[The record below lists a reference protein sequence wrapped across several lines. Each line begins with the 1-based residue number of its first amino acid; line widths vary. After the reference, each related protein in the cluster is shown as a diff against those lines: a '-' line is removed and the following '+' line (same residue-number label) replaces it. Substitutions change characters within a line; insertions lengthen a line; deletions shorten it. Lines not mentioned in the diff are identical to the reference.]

1 VDRDASWLEVSIQ
14 VTKEQAE
21 AVAEILGRFTPE
33 GVVIERLAKD
43 SISEEQSFES
53 TVRVFGYLFD
63 DANLEDKK
71 KRLEEAL
78 FYLSRIQSLSR
89 PQYKRIHDKNWMS
102 AWKDQYKPLQ
112 IGNRLAILPAWAK
125 NPYSER
131 IPIRINPGMAFGTGT
146 HPTTQLCLEL
156 METRVLPGLDVI
168 DVGCG
173 SGILSIAAVLLGA
186 NHAYGA
192 DVSPAAV
199 KSSLENAAINKTE
212 SSLTFI
218 QGSVDEISL
227 GAFDIIEAP
236 LVIVNILATII
247 MRLFD
252 ENLASL
258 AAPGG
263 VLILSGILEPQSE
276 QVLQKAQQFGLRL
289 LEKREIEDWVA
300 LCLLKQQEN

>member
-156 METRVLPGLDVI
+156 METRVLPGMDVI

-173 SGILSIAAVLLGA
+173 SGILSIAAILLGA
-186 NHAYGA
+186 KHAYGA

-199 KSSLENAAINKTE
+199 KSSLENSAINKTE

-218 QGSVDEISL
+218 QGSVDEITL

>member
-1 VDRDASWLEVSIQ
+1 MDKDASWLEVSIQ

-33 GVVIERLAKD
+33 GVVVERLAKD

-102 AWKDQYKPLQ
+102 AWKDQYKPLK
-112 IGNRLAILPAWAK
+112 IGKNLAILPAWAK

-146 HPTTQLCLEL
+146 HPSTQLCLEL

-199 KSSLENAAINKTE
+199 KSSLENSAINKTE

-300 LCLLKQQEN
+300 LCLQKQQEN

>member
-1 VDRDASWLEVSIQ
+1 MDKDTSWLEVSIQ

-33 GVVIERLAKD
+33 GVVVERLAKD

-53 TVRVFGYLFD
+53 TVRVFGYLFA

-71 KRLEEAL
+71 KRFEEAL
-78 FYLSRIQSLSR
+78 FYLSRIQSLPR

-102 AWKDQYKPLQ
+102 AWKDQYKPLK
-112 IGNRLAILPAWAK
+112 IGKSLAILPAWAK

-156 METRVLPGLDVI
+156 METRVLPDMDVI

-173 SGILSIAAVLLGA
+173 SGILSIAAILLGA

-199 KSSLENAAINKTE
+199 RSSLENATINKTE

-218 QGSVDEISL
+218 QGSVDEITL

-252 ENLASL
+252 QNLANL
-258 AAPGG
+258 VTPDG

-276 QVLQKAQQFGLRL
+276 QILQKAQQFGFRL

-300 LCLLKQQEN
+300 LCLQKQQEN

>member
-1 VDRDASWLEVSIQ
+1 VDKDASWLEVSIQ

-33 GVVIERLAKD
+33 GVVVERLAKD

-53 TVRVFGYLFD
+53 TVRVFGYLFA

-71 KRLEEAL
+71 KRFEEAL
-78 FYLSRIQSLSR
+78 FYLSRIQSLPR

-102 AWKDQYKPLQ
+102 AWKDQYKPLK

-218 QGSVDEISL
+218 QGSVDEITL

-252 ENLASL
+252 ENLANL
-258 AAPGG
+258 TAPGG

-276 QVLQKAQQFGLRL
+276 QVLQKAQQFGFRL

-300 LCLLKQQEN
+300 LCLQKQQEN

>member
-156 METRVLPGLDVI
+156 METRVLPGMDVI

-173 SGILSIAAVLLGA
+173 SGILSIAAILLGA
-186 NHAYGA
+186 KHAYGA

>member
-1 VDRDASWLEVSIQ
+1 MDKDASWLEVSIQ

-33 GVVIERLAKD
+33 GVVVERLAKD

-53 TVRVFGYLFD
+53 TVRVFGYLFA

-71 KRLEEAL
+71 KRFEEAL
-78 FYLSRIQSLSR
+78 FYLSRIQSLPR

-102 AWKDQYKPLQ
+102 AWKDQYKPLK

-218 QGSVDEISL
+218 QGSVDEITL

-252 ENLASL
+252 ENLANL
-258 AAPGG
+258 TAPGG

-276 QVLQKAQQFGLRL
+276 QVLQKAQQFGFRL

-300 LCLLKQQEN
+300 LCLQKQQEH

>member
-1 VDRDASWLEVSIQ
+1 MDKDASWLEVSIQ

-33 GVVIERLAKD
+33 GVVVERLAKD

-53 TVRVFGYLFD
+53 TVRVFGYLFA

-71 KRLEEAL
+71 KRFEEAL
-78 FYLSRIQSLSR
+78 FYLSRIQSLPR

-156 METRVLPGLDVI
+156 METRVLPDMDVI

-173 SGILSIAAVLLGA
+173 SGILSIAAILLGA
-186 NHAYGA
+186 KHAYGA

-199 KSSLENAAINKTE
+199 KSSLENSAINKTE

-218 QGSVDEISL
+218 QGSVDEITL

-252 ENLASL
+252 ENLANL
-258 AAPGG
+258 TAPGG

-300 LCLLKQQEN
+300 LCLQKQQEN

>member
-1 VDRDASWLEVSIQ
+1 MDRDASWLEVSIQ

-156 METRVLPGLDVI
+156 METRVLPGMDVI

-173 SGILSIAAVLLGA
+173 SGILSIAAILLGA
-186 NHAYGA
+186 KHAYGA

-199 KSSLENAAINKTE
+199 KSSLENSAINKTE

-218 QGSVDEISL
+218 QGSVDEITL

-252 ENLASL
+252 ENLANL
-258 AAPGG
+258 TAPGG

-276 QVLQKAQQFGLRL
+276 QVLQKAQQFGFRL

-300 LCLLKQQEN
+300 LCLQKQQEN

>member
-1 VDRDASWLEVSIQ
+1 LDKDTSWLEVSIQ

-33 GVVIERLAKD
+33 GVVVERLAKD

-53 TVRVFGYLFD
+53 TVRVFGYLFA

-71 KRLEEAL
+71 KRFEEAL
-78 FYLSRIQSLSR
+78 FYLSRIQSLPR

-102 AWKDQYKPLQ
+102 AWKDQYKPLK
-112 IGNRLAILPAWAK
+112 IGKSLAILPAWAK

-156 METRVLPGLDVI
+156 METRVLPDMDVI

-173 SGILSIAAVLLGA
+173 SGILSIAAILLGA

-199 KSSLENAAINKTE
+199 RSSLENATINKTE

-218 QGSVDEISL
+218 QGSVDEITL

-252 ENLASL
+252 QNLANL
-258 AAPGG
+258 VTPDG

-276 QVLQKAQQFGLRL
+276 QILQKAQQFGFRL

-300 LCLLKQQEN
+300 LCLQKQQEN

>member
-1 VDRDASWLEVSIQ
+1 VDKDASWLEVSIQ

-33 GVVIERLAKD
+33 GVVVERLAKD

-53 TVRVFGYLFD
+53 TVRVFGYLFA

-71 KRLEEAL
+71 KRFEEAL
-78 FYLSRIQSLSR
+78 FYLSRIQSLPR

-102 AWKDQYKPLQ
+102 AWKDQYKPLK

-218 QGSVDEISL
+218 QGSVDEITL